1 MRWELVLLFLLAT
14 ALPGFSQVRV
24 WEGVLDLP
32 VYEEGPP
39 DPNPP
44 FDQFATN
51 RFNYP
56 YTLRNETTEQRHQ
69 HQLRAIYLENEY
81 LKCSVLPD
89 IGGHVYTCMDK
100 ISGQPMF
107 YANSSIK
114 KARIGYR
121 GAWAAFGIEFNFP
134 VSHNW
139 MSMSP
144 VDFSFAAHQ
153 DGSGSVTVG
162 NIDRVYGMEWNVELI
177 LRPGSTVLEQRVWLS
192 NRSDVRQRFYWW
204 NNAAV
209 QVWDDSRIEYP
220 MEYAAAHGFA
230 EVQRWPID
238 AQGKDLS
245 IIRNQTDGPV
255 SLFVHG
261 SREDFMGIWHP
272 HTNTGVAH
280 FARYNEL
287 PAKKIWSWGV
297 DADGLDWRKA
307 LSDDDSAYAEVQA
320 GLFRNQET
328 YSFLEPRQHIAFSE
342 YWMPVR
348 GTGGISRA
356 NLTGVIHL
364 ERKDDSIAI
373 SLNADQKLPD
383 ATVQVLDGRSVVFT
397 EKVNL
402 TPEQTWTREVRI
414 PSKKHKYTVVLKDR
428 RDVVLLRQMEGQY
441 DWTPDSEIKIGPQ
454 ANYVLPDDSGRT
466 EDDWLQAG
474 HNEELNGDKLS
485 AVNTYERALRKFP
498 TSFELLRAAGRLD
511 TSLKRFEEALPR
523 LAAAHARN
531 TTDGEISYY
540 LGMAQ
545 EGVGRERDAVDCY
558 EAAMRSP
565 EHRASSA
572 LRLAELKA
580 REGKLA
586 QAGEFISESLKSSP
600 DDLRAQEEQVAIL
613 SATGE
618 TAEAAEQAK
627 KLLQRFPL
635 SAFLREVA
643 NDRDISHLASDP
655 YRVLNV
661 AAQYARLGL
670 YRKALEVLSRN
681 YPTTPAEHR
690 EPGIGSP
697 QDNPLVAYLRGYC
710 RQKLGESGS
719 EDYAH
724 ASQLSTL
731 YVFPNSLEEKQAMED
746 ALGGNI
752 KDATAHYLLGDWY
765 FARSKTQEALREWNA
780 ARQLNPRIPALHAN
794 IGLALLHEVRD
805 FDSALNAFEDGIK
818 NDPKNIVNY
827 SGAVAAM
834 ALLGKSASDRMKSLE
849 AYPDLKQM
857 PTSLVYELALT
868 RAEAGNYEGA
878 VALFHDRFF
887 GREEGGT
894 NVRQVW
900 IEVKLQQALALAKG
914 ERCVDALAAANT
926 LSSPVTGLDFTR
938 DGLGPFLGSART
950 KYHLAEVFA
959 SCGQIAEA
967 DAGFEEVSKVEGI
980 PDLLWAWS
988 AAKRRSGYDPS
999 KWIGRLNAAVAHAE
1013 EACRRSS
1020 SQGWWCYIAGTLRI
1034 ATGEKVQGQTELREV
1049 LLLPDN
1055 RMSYHLSRLALANA
1069 TLP

>member
-1 MRWELVLLFLLAT
+1 MRWKLVLLLLLAT
-14 ALPGFSQVRV
+14 ALPGFSQIRV
-24 WEGVLDLP
+24 WEGVLELP
-32 VYEEGPP
+32 VYEEGSP

-56 YTLRNETTEQRHQ
+56 YTLRNETTEQRRQ

-121 GAWAAFGIEFNFP
+121 GACAAFGIEFNFP

-144 VDFSFAAHQ
+144 VDFFFGEHQ

-162 NIDRVYGMEWNVELI
+162 NIDRVYGMEWSVELI

-220 MEYAAAHGFA
+220 MKYAAAHGFA
-230 EVQRWPID
+230 EVQKWPID

-272 HTNTGVAH
+272 HTKTGVAH
-280 FARYNEL
+280 FARYEEL

-307 LSDDDSAYAEVQA
+307 LSDDYSAYAEVQA

-328 YSFLEPRQHIAFSE
+328 YSFLEPRQHITFSE

-356 NLTGVIHL
+356 NLTGVMHL

-373 SLNADQKLPD
+373 SLNANQKLPD

-402 TPEQTWTREVRI
+402 TPEQTWTGEVRI
-414 PSKKHKYTVVLKDR
+414 PRKDHKYTVVLKDR
-428 RDVVLLRQMEGQY
+428 SDVAQLRQTEGQY
-441 DWTPDSEIKIGPQ
+441 DWTADSEIKIGPQ
-454 ANYVLPDDSGRT
+454 ANYVLPDDTGRT

-474 HNEELNGDKLS
+474 NNEELNGDKLS
-485 AVNTYERALRKFP
+485 AVRTYERALSKFP
-498 TSFELLRAAGRLD
+498 KSFELLKAAGRLD
-511 TSLKRFEEALPR
+511 TGLIRFEEALPR

-545 EGVGRERDAVDCY
+545 EGVGRERGAVDSY

-565 EHRASSA
+565 EHRASSD

-586 QAGEFISESLKSSP
+586 QARELISESLKSSP

-618 TAEAAEQAK
+618 STEAAKQAK

-643 NDRDISHLASDP
+643 GDPDIPHLGSDP
-655 YRVLNV
+655 YRVLNI

-681 YPTTPAEHR
+681 YPTTPADQR
-690 EPGIGSP
+690 EPGIALP
-697 QDNPLVAYLRGYC
+697 QDNPLVAYMRGYC
-710 RQKLGESGS
+710 RQKLGESGI
-719 EDYAH
+719 EDYAQ

-746 ALGGNI
+746 ALSRNMM
-752 KDATAHYLLGDWY
+752 DATAHYLLGNWY

-780 ARQLNPRIPALHAN
+780 ARQSNPRIPALHAN
-794 IGLALLHEVRD
+794 LGLALLHEAHD
-805 FDSALNAFEDGIK
+805 FDGALNAFEDGIK

-827 SGAVAAM
+827 SGAVSAM
-834 ALLGKSASDRMKSLE
+834 ALLGKSAADRMKSLE
-849 AYPDLKQM
+849 RYPDLKQM

-868 RAEAGNYEGA
+868 STEAGNYEGA

-914 ERCVDALAAANT
+914 QRCVDALATANT
-926 LSSPVTGLDFTR
+926 LSSPVAGFDFTR
-938 DGLGPFLGSART
+938 DGLEPFLKSART
-950 KYHLAEVFA
+950 KYLLAEVYA
-959 SCGQIAEA
+959 ACGQNAEA
-967 DAGFEEVSKVEGI
+967 DARFEEVSKVEGI

-988 AAKRRSGYDPS
+988 AAKRRDGFDPA
-999 KWIGRLNAAVAHAE
+999 KWIGRLRAAVAHAE
-1013 EACRRSS
+1013 EASTGSS

-1034 ATGEKVQGQTELREV
+1034 AIGEKVQGQAELREV
-1049 LLLPDN
+1049 FLLPDG
-1055 RMSYHLSRLALANA
+1055 RMSYHLSRLALADA
-1069 TLP
+1069 ALP